1 MANIAIIS
9 KTPDSHLPENNPT
22 PIFQWQNC
30 AIFGGNIR
38 VSARLAKK
46 TKPQQPFGCAVLF
59 LSRSVTQ
66 QSLHKNRNAAIASDI
81 SPCLG
86 C

>member
-38 VSARLAKK
+38 ASARLAKK
-46 TKPQQPFGCAVLF
+46 TKPQQPFGCAVF
-59 LSRSVTQ
+59 V
-66 QSLHKNRNAAIASDI
+66 NERNAAIA
-81 SPCLG
+81 P
-86 C
+86 

>member
-30 AIFGGNIR
+30 AIFGCNIR

-46 TKPQQPFGCAVLF
+46 TKPQQPFGCAA
-59 LSRSVTQ
+59 VTQ
-66 QSLHKNRNAAIASDI
+66 QSLNKSVTQQKRKIRRVWDAEEIE
-81 SPCLG
+81 
-86 C
+86 

>member
-46 TKPQQPFGCAVLF
+46 NKTAATFRLCGFVFVKE
-59 LSRSVTQ
+59 
-66 QSLHKNRNAAIASDI
+66 RNAAIAQFIQHPPLLVS
-81 SPCLG
+81 
-86 C
+86 

>member
-9 KTPDSHLPENNPT
+9 KTPDSHLPVNNPT

-59 LSRSVTQ
+59 FQ
-66 QSLHKNRNAAIASDI
+66 GA
-81 SPCLG
+81 
-86 C
+86 

>member
-46 TKPQQPFGCAVLF
+46 TKPQQPSGYAVLF

-66 QSLHKNRNAAIASDI
+66 QKLHKNRNAAIASDI
-81 SPCLG
+81 WPCLG